1 VHAGHRSGRA
11 FFLAFKML
19 MRRMQAGRRFPA
31 CGRRPALAADRAGL
45 GPADGADPPNFS
57 AARALAK
64 ERARPNRRAPQSRLP
79 DRVGRWV
86 FCWILCGRFTL
97 LTARGRYSYS
107 AGYAAP
113 NRRHGKSGVRD
124 GSTCSARDHSTSQ
137 SCGLIWGNAGW
148 QV

>member
-1 VHAGHRSGRA
+1 MLDTEVDVH
-11 FFLAFKML
+11 FLAFDFNFEAHAGG
-19 MRRMQAGRRFPA
+19 QAVSRT
-31 CGRRPALAADRAGL
+31 RPTPCAADRAGL

-97 LTARGRYSYS
+97 LTAGGRYSI
-107 AGYAAP
+107 GW
-113 NRRHGKSGVRD
+113 VR
-124 GSTCSARDHSTSQ
+124 CA
-137 SCGLIWGNAGW
+137 
-148 QV
+148 